1 MQTIVLSQ
9 HLLLQCLW
17 RVVLYHTDLSS
28 CWAFRWLISN
38 VSRMDWIFNLVD
50 DFWLIVWLILLFC
63 RRGGRRS
70 ISQSLTILHNNLLCM
85 HCLLILHHRCR
96 WAFTAFSCCGIRK
109 SARDAYLLKKTF
121 VSTNNH
127 LLLFTLDNKILAIML
142 VLLKH
147 GQFAQLINFMNT
159 QVMASWLKLLLIGLI
174 EIIVK
179 LVWLLG

>member
-1 MQTIVLSQ
+1 MIHRLS
-9 HLLLQCLW
+9 
-17 RVVLYHTDLSS
+17 
-28 CWAFRWLISN
+28 
-38 VSRMDWIFNLVD
+38 
-50 DFWLIVWLILLFC
+50 FC

-70 ISQSLTILHNNLLCM
+70 ISQSRILTIMHNNLLCM
-85 HCLLILHHRCR
+85 DCLLILHHRCR
-96 WAFTAFSCCGIRK
+96 WAFTAFSCCRIRK

-159 QVMASWLKLLLIGLI
+159 QVMKSWLKLLLIGLI
-174 EIIVK
+174 ELVIIVI
-179 LVWLLG
+179 LV